1 MSMKRCENGHYF
13 DSSKYTACPSCGIQ
27 DLDIHATV
35 IHPVQQQPSDNT
47 EGHTVKHGQASH
59 AGGEPGVTVGV
70 FRKNTG
76 IDPVVG
82 WLVCI
87 HGADRGRDFRIR
99 SERNAIGRAP
109 NMDICISG
117 DDTIS
122 REKHAYISYN
132 PRRNSFLLTPGES
145 RGIVYLND
153 EEVAS
158 PIALKPFDVIELGQ
172 TKLLFVPFCGEQF
185 QWNTLTSQDL
195 PTS

>member
-13 DSSKYTACPSCGIQ
+13 DSSKYSTCPSCGIE

-35 IHPVQQQPSDNT
+35 IHQVPQPSATNT
-47 EGHTVKHGQASH
+47 EGQTALHNQAPRS
-59 AGGEPGVTVGV
+59 GGEPGVTIGV
-70 FRKNTG
+70 FSKKIG

-87 HGADRGRDFRIR
+87 EGGDKGRDFRIR
-99 SERNAIGRAP
+99 SERNAIGRAA

-122 REKHAYISYN
+122 REKHGTISYN
-132 PRRNSFLLTPGES
+132 PRKNTFLLAPGES

-153 EEVAS
+153 EEVAA
-158 PIALKPFDVIELGQ
+158 PMPLKPFDVIELGQ

-185 QWNTLTSQDL
+185 QWDKNAGEESGG
-195 PTS
+195 

>member
-13 DSSKYTACPSCGIQ
+13 DSSKYSACPSCGIQ
-27 DLDIHATV
+27 DLDIHATM
-35 IHPVQQQPSDNT
+35 IHHVPQHPPENT
-47 EGHTVKHGQASH
+47 EGQTVRHDQTSRAVGD
-59 AGGEPGVTVGV
+59 PGVTVGV
-70 FRKNTG
+70 FRKKIG

-82 WLVCI
+82 WLVCTQ
-87 HGADRGRDFRIR
+87 GGDKGRDFRIR

-117 DDTIS
+117 DNTIS

-153 EEVAS
+153 EEVAA
-158 PIALKPFDVIELGQ
+158 PMPLKPFDVIELGQ
-172 TKLLFVPFCGEQF
+172 TQLLFVPFCGEQF
-185 QWNTLTSQDL
+185 RWDTVAGQD
-195 PTS
+195 SAG

>member
-13 DSSKYTACPSCGIQ
+13 DSSKYSTCPSCGIQ
-27 DLDIHATV
+27 DVDIHATV
-35 IHPVQQQPSDNT
+35 IHHVLQPSPAT
-47 EGHTVKHGQASH
+47 PEGQTVRQNQNPRS
-59 AGGEPGVTVGV
+59 GGEPGVTVGV
-70 FRKNTG
+70 FCQKIG
-76 IDPVVG
+76 MDPVVG

-87 HGADRGRDFRIR
+87 GGGDKGRDFRIR
-99 SERNAIGRAP
+99 SERNAIGRAA

-132 PRRNSFLLTPGES
+132 PRKNSFLLTPGES

-153 EEVAS
+153 DEVAA
-158 PIALKPFDVIELGQ
+158 PVPLKPFDVIELGQ

-185 QWNTLTSQDL
+185 QWDKFAGQATDG
-195 PTS
+195 